1 MRRHKSILLLL
12 LVLLLGAMVIVP
24 MAYAQEGEGEGAA
37 EGEAAVVEG
46 EAAAE
51 EAAAEAGG
59 NPLTPLGINTGFLI
73 AQIVNFLLIFFLLR
87 QFLWKRLTN
96 MLDSRA
102 EKIQKGLDDAA
113 AAANARRNAET
124 EAEKILAAARADA
137 AREVESARARG
148 EEVAKGVLAEANAE
162 AERIRTDARA
172 RGEEER
178 NKQLAEMRSQV
189 ANISVAVA
197 QRVIGETLDAKKQ
210 QSLINDFFAKAPEGA
225 KALKGANVEVVSAM
239 PLSADEQEKIKKE
252 VGATNASFTVDPTIL
267 GGLVIRSADRVVDG
281 SVRSSLSELAGR
293 LR

>member
-1 MRRHKSILLLL
+1 MRKNKSLLVIL
-12 LVLLLGAMVIVP
+12 LVLLVSALFVVP
-24 MAYAQEGEGEGAA
+24 TMYAQEGEGEGAA
-37 EGEAAVVEG
+37 TEGEAAVVEG
-46 EAAAE
+46 EGEAAAE
-51 EAAAEAGG
+51 EGG

-73 AQIVNFLLIFFLLR
+73 AQIINFLLIFLLLS
-87 QFLWKRLTN
+87 FVLWKPLSN

-102 EKIQKGLDDAA
+102 AKIQKGLEDAA

-197 QRVIGETLDAKKQ
+197 K
-210 QSLINDFFAKAPEGA
+210 
-225 KALKGANVEVVSAM
+225 
-239 PLSADEQEKIKKE
+239 
-252 VGATNASFTVDPTIL
+252 
-267 GGLVIRSADRVVDG
+267 RSTR
-281 SVRSSLSELAGR
+281 RSSSR
-293 LR
+293 